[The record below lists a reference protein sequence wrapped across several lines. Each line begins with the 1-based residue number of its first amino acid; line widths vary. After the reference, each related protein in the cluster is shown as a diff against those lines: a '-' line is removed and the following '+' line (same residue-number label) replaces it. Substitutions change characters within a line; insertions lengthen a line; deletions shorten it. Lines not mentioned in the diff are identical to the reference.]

1 MNIHLTYFLIL
12 GCTLAGPLLLS
23 FDRKVAFYKK
33 WKRLFPAMVLPA
45 VFYVAWDI
53 YFTSKGVWSFNE
65 AYITGAKLFNL
76 PVEELLFFFVV
87 PYCAVFIYECI
98 RCYFPRVKNKK
109 NGNRVLMVL
118 ALVLLSAGIYFSN
131 RHYSSWTFI
140 FNAVFI
146 ALLFLF
152 ADFFKAFDATAFLLS
167 FVITLLPFLVVN
179 GFLTSIPVVI
189 YNDAENM
196 GIRIFTIPVEDV
208 FYGMLLLLMNI
219 SVYEKLLKRK

>member
-109 NGNRVLMVL
+109 NGNLYLSYCKNKQRR
-118 ALVLLSAGIYFSN
+118 LVREEIFLCLRDVVAEASKKSF
-131 RHYSSWTFI
+131 YS
-140 FNAVFI
+140 
-146 ALLFLF
+146 
-152 ADFFKAFDATAFLLS
+152 
-167 FVITLLPFLVVN
+167 P
-179 GFLTSIPVVI
+179 
-189 YNDAENM
+189 
-196 GIRIFTIPVEDV
+196 
-208 FYGMLLLLMNI
+208 
-219 SVYEKLLKRK
+219 